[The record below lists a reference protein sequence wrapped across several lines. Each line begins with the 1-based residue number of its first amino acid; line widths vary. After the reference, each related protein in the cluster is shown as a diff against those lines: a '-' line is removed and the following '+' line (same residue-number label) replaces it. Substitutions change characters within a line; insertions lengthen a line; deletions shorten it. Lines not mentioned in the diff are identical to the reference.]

1 MRFSIVVFIAMIL
14 AMAGTSCKE
23 KGGKY
28 IDQGEIHYNI
38 DYIGSFG
45 AMPREVLPKNMI
57 VSFKKDKILFE
68 MVSSFGNSGIMNLAN
83 PDKDIYDTYFSLFA
97 IKYFYAGEPGEIF
110 PGFEAMSEMVLKKT
124 SKTAVICGFNC
135 KNAEVTF
142 PSDKQ
147 KVFDIWYT
155 TEIDIK
161 NPNASTPFSQIEG
174 VLMSFFFIL
183 GPSELHFEAET
194 VYKKDIPDETFERK
208 DKFKRVSRE
217 QINKFISKMISM

>member
-1 MRFSIVVFIAMIL
+1 MIL